1 MHLNNVGS
9 LWLRRY
15 AVFVAVCT
23 FGLVIAGGLVTSND
37 AALSIPDWPLSWGHL
52 VPTLE
57 GGIRYEFAHR
67 VTAMLVGLLTVGLA
81 VWMGQA
87 SADAGAD
94 PLVRGRRPRRPA
106 AVMQEPGSSSEAQ
119 VQGDPRGPGGLPY
132 SIRLAWAAVAVV
144 LAQAA
149 LGGVAVRF
157 LTPAWATIAHAS
169 LGQLFFA
176 MMVAICVGLFAGFD
190 GAHGPSLIC
199 AAALFAQTILG
210 AAVRYGVVAP
220 VAHIVGALLATIL
233 VMWAGLSILMR
244 HMDNPKLRRPAMLL
258 LSITFSQ
265 VFLGIGALMARVAYA
280 DAPQPM
286 PMVVW
291 FTVAHVAVGSLALGA
306 AVALAMLARPDAFQV
321 HGGMVTA

>member
-1 MHLNNVGS
+1 MHLNSVGS

-15 AVFVAVCT
+15 AVFVACCT

-37 AALSIPDWPLSWGHL
+37 AALSVPDWPLSWGHL

-67 VTAMLVGLLTVGLA
+67 VAAMLVGLLTVGLA
-81 VWMGQA
+81 VWVQASAALVGQA
-87 SADAGAD
+87 SAC
-94 PLVRGRRPRRPA
+94 
-106 AVMQEPGSSSEAQ
+106 QSEPSSDSSSPAHSAPSEPLTSE
-119 VQGDPRGPGGLPY
+119 PRPLGSGP
-132 SIRLAWAAVAVV
+132 RLAWAAVAVV
-144 LAQAA
+144 VAQAA

-157 LTPAWATIAHAS
+157 VTPAWATIAHAS

-176 MMVAICVGLFAGFD
+176 IMVAICVRLYAPVD
-190 GAHGPSLIC
+190 GSWAAPTVIC
-199 AAALFAQTILG
+199 TVGLFAQTILG
-210 AAVRYGVVAP
+210 AGVRYGVVAA
-220 VAHIVGALLATIL
+220 VAHIVGAMLATIL

-244 HMDNPKLRRPAMLL
+244 QMDNSKLRRPAMLL

-265 VFLGIGALMARVAYA
+265 VFLGMAAMMARIVYA

-286 PMVVW
+286 PAMVL

-306 AVALAMLARPDAFQV
+306 AVALAMLARPDAFRV

>member
-87 SADAGAD
+87 SADGGAD

-106 AVMQEPGSSSEAQ
+106 AVMQEPGSSSEVR
-119 VQGDPRGPGGLPY
+119 VQGDPRGPGGPPH
-132 SIRLAWAAVAVV
+132 STRLAWAAVAVV

-157 LTPAWATIAHAS
+157 QIGTWFFERSAGPGGPARTRGSAPQHPSRLGGGGGSPGAGRARRRGSTLSDARLGHHCPCLARATLLRH
-169 LGQLFFA
+169 
-176 MMVAICVGLFAGFD
+176 D
-190 GAHGPSLIC
+190 GS
-199 AAALFAQTILG
+199 
-210 AAVRYGVVAP
+210 
-220 VAHIVGALLATIL
+220 
-233 VMWAGLSILMR
+233 
-244 HMDNPKLRRPAMLL
+244 NLRR
-258 LSITFSQ
+258 
-265 VFLGIGALMARVAYA
+265 
-280 DAPQPM
+280 
-286 PMVVW
+286 
-291 FTVAHVAVGSLALGA
+291 TVRRLRWS
-306 AVALAMLARPDAFQV
+306 ARPQV
-321 HGGMVTA
+321 

>member
-15 AVFVAVCT
+15 AVLVAFCT
-23 FGLVIAGGLVTSND
+23 FALVIAGGLVTSND
-37 AALSIPDWPLSWGHL
+37 AALSVPDWPLSWGHL

-67 VTAMLVGLLTVGLA
+67 AAAMLVGLLTVGLA
-81 VWMGQA
+81 LAMR
-87 SADAGAD
+87 SA
-94 PLVRGRRPRRPA
+94 PA
-106 AVMQEPGSSSEAQ
+106 VA
-119 VQGDPRGPGGLPY
+119 RK
-132 SIRLAWAAVAVV
+132 LAWAAVIVV

-169 LGQLFFA
+169 LAQLFFA
-176 MMVAICVGLFAGFD
+176 MIVAIGVGLHAGFD
-190 GAHGPSLIC
+190 GWPGHIPSLIC
-199 AAALFAQTILG
+199 ALALFAQTILG
-210 AAVRYGVVAP
+210 AGVRYGVVVP
-220 VAHIVGALLATIL
+220 VAHIVGAVLATIL
-233 VMWAGLSILMR
+233 VMWAGLSILMQ
-244 HMDNPKLRRPAMLL
+244 HMDNPRLRRPAVLL

-286 PMVVW
+286 PMMVL

-306 AVALAMLARPDAFQV
+306 AVALAMLVRPDAFPV

>member
-1 MHLNNVGS
+1 MHHKNVGS

-15 AVFVAVCT
+15 AVGVACCT

-37 AALSIPDWPLSWGHL
+37 AALSVPDWPLSWGRL

-67 VTAMLVGLLTVGLA
+67 VAAMLVGLLTVALA
-81 VWMGQA
+81 VW
-87 SADAGAD
+87 
-94 PLVRGRRPRRPA
+94 VGRAQWDKPPA
-106 AVMQEPGSSSEAQ
+106 CPSE
-119 VQGDPRGPGGLPY
+119 
-132 SIRLAWAAVAVV
+132 RLWDTLAARLSWAAVVIV
-144 LAQAA
+144 TAQAA
-149 LGGVAVRF
+149 LGGIAVKF
-157 LTPAWATIAHAS
+157 VTPAWATIAHAS

-176 MMVAICVGLFAGFD
+176 ILVAICVRLYAPVDGSFAV
-190 GAHGPSLIC
+190 PPVVC
-199 AAALFAQTILG
+199 AVALFTQTILG
-210 AAVRYGVVAP
+210 AGVRYGVVGP

-233 VMWAGLSILMR
+233 VMWAGLSVLMQN
-244 HMDNPKLRRPAMLL
+244 MENPRLRRPAMLL

-286 PMVVW
+286 PMMVL
-291 FTVAHVAVGSLALGA
+291 FTVAHVAVGSLAVGA
-306 AVALAMLARPDAFQV
+306 AVALAMLARPDAFRV

>member
-15 AVFVAVCT
+15 AVFVACCT

-37 AALSIPDWPLSWGHL
+37 AALSVPDWPLSWGRL
-52 VPTLE
+52 VPTWE

-67 VTAMLVGLLTVGLA
+67 VAAMLVGLLTVGLA
-81 VWMGQA
+81 VWIQWDKPPA
-87 SADAGAD
+87 CPSERSSDR
-94 PLVRGRRPRRPA
+94 PLA
-106 AVMQEPGSSSEAQ
+106 K
-119 VQGDPRGPGGLPY
+119 
-132 SIRLAWAAVAVV
+132 LAWIAVAVV
-144 LAQAA
+144 VAQAA

-157 LTPAWATIAHAS
+157 VTPAWATIAHAS

-176 MMVAICVGLFAGFD
+176 IMVAICVGLFTGFKP
-190 GAHGPSLIC
+190 GWAAPTLIC
-199 AAALFAQTILG
+199 TVALFAQTVLG
-210 AAVRYGVVAP
+210 AGVRYGVIAA
-220 VAHIVGALLATIL
+220 VAHIAGAVLATIL
-233 VMWAGLSILMR
+233 VMWAGLSILMQ
-244 HMDNPKLRRPAMLL
+244 HMDNPKLRRAAMLL
-258 LSITFSQ
+258 LSIAFSQ

-286 PMVVW
+286 PMMVW
-291 FTVAHVAVGSLALGA
+291 FTVAHVAVGSLAVGA